1 MKKMTSS
8 ELIENG
14 NMNEQWPLLAILC
27 VLIGFT
33 VYSWAQRQKIDGFRM
48 LLRENKSEINR
59 KEVHDAVEWEIEN
72 QTMSSRGWE
81 DQVWKLED
89 AVGTTRKNLSDNV
102 EGIGT
107 GFNDLDKNAQ
117 KLGDII
123 TASELEYAK
132 TEECLGKM
140 VGVTRLLKD
149 GQSKADDTTDGIRY
163 LESEVGTLRNTVI
176 QLANNVN
183 QIYKAVVDEEDEY

>member
-1 MKKMTSS
+1 MTSS

-59 KEVHDAVEWEIEN
+59 KEVHDAVECEIEN

-81 DQVWKLED
+81 EQVWKLED

-102 EGIGT
+102 EGIAANVVALY
-107 GFNDLDKNAQ
+107 FL
-117 KLGDII
+117 I
-123 TASELEYAK
+123 ELRIS
-132 TEECLGKM
+132 
-140 VGVTRLLKD
+140 VV
-149 GQSKADDTTDGIRY
+149 
-163 LESEVGTLRNTVI
+163 LEFFCSTNVLPIYNEVCKHPNP
-176 QLANNVN
+176 
-183 QIYKAVVDEEDEY
+183 KE